1 MSAGAVVALEREHA
15 LVKRDGAPADRH
27 GRLEHQP
34 LPAELEVC
42 PVDHDEGSLVSEQ
55 QGLNDRPIDAV
66 ALPLKM
72 PISQQPIDG
81 FDLMLRVRWAIEAAP
96 EVGKRQLAA
105 AEQCTHD
112 AKQRRCACRVPDD
125 QPIGEPL

>member
-66 ALPLKM
+66 ALPLKR

-81 FDLMLRVRWAIEAAP
+81 FDLMLRVRWAIGRCQKFRVRDGISLTPAAFQ
-96 EVGKRQLAA
+96 ENRSRVG
-105 AEQCTHD
+105 
-112 AKQRRCACRVPDD
+112 
-125 QPIGEPL
+125 